1 MDALKAQD
9 PAHIGTYALL
19 ARLGAGGMGMVYLGR
34 SPGGR
39 LVALK
44 VIKDEIVDHPEA
56 LARFRREA
64 ETVRAVRSA
73 YTANLIDASLAA
85 PPYWLATEYVS
96 GPTLSHAVADRG
108 PLPPDTCRRLFA
120 ALAEGLASVHAYGVT
135 HRDLKPQN
143 VILAPQG
150 PQLIDFGIAR
160 GVTDTALTQTG
171 VAPGTPGFTAPEV
184 LIRNE
189 VGDPA
194 DVFALG
200 ATIAYAATG
209 RAPFGAGSAEGVSY
223 RAVHEPIDVSGVE
236 PELAALILACA
247 AKDPAQ
253 RPTPAEVIVRCAVT
267 SALVE
272 DPYYQALTAGLAEAA
287 PHDLSTAMAAGL
299 VPPGHGTPTMPPGY
313 VPTLAPQLPTH
324 PLRPRSRRTPWLV
337 TIAVAAVLGV
347 VAAVSLRMLPG
358 GKGGDGGGG
367 QAQGVTKTPTAGQPQ
382 NPSGRTSPG
391 PSSPGAAQPPPEY
404 IEDNRV
410 SRDYWALSK
419 DPVEASHG
427 IGACRT
433 VGGEG
438 NTPDEFQTG
447 VSDSADES
455 VAHVTKKAKIVM
467 RMKYAELKNT
477 KPEPYYISV
486 GVKPPHEI
494 DSDTG
499 KPFTD
504 VRMESKNIGY
514 SSKPVDIYT
523 KWKSGEFIEL
533 TYPDDFVKHA
543 VGKTWNAIPVANDPG
558 NWTVVFYHVKG
569 SPTDY
574 ASIGCSGFRVK

>member
-1 MDALKAQD
+1 MDALKPRD

-44 VIKDEIVDHPEA
+44 VIKDEITDHPEA

-96 GPTLSHAVADRG
+96 GPTLSRAVADRG
-108 PLPPDTCRRLFA
+108 PFPADTCRKLFA

-160 GVTDTALTQTG
+160 AAADTALTQPG
-171 VAPGTPGFTAPEV
+171 LAPGTPGYTAPEV
-184 LIRNE
+184 LLRNE

-200 ATIAYAATG
+200 ATIAFAATG
-209 RAPFGAGSAEGVSY
+209 RAPFGGGPLDAVSY
-223 RAVHEPIDVSGVE
+223 RAVHEAVDVAGVE
-236 PELAALILACA
+236 PSLAALILACA
-247 AKDPAQ
+247 AKDPAE

-272 DPYYQALTAGLAEAA
+272 DPYYQALTTGLTEPP
-287 PHDLSTAMAAGL
+287 PHDLPTATAAGL
-299 VPPGHGTPTMPPGY
+299 IPANHAPPPPPSY
-313 VPTLAPQLPTH
+313 TPTLA
-324 PLRPRSRRTPWLV
+324 PRSRRTPWLV
-337 TIAVAAVLGV
+337 TVAVAAVLGV
-347 VAAVSLRMLPG
+347 TVAVLLRGLPE
-358 GKGGDGGGG
+358 GGDGGG
-367 QAQGVTKTPTAGQPQ
+367 AGASGPSVQPGK
-382 NPSGRTSPG
+382 PSGRTSSTAPAG
-391 PSSPGAAQPPPEY
+391 SGGAAQPPPY
-404 IEDNRV
+404 IENNRV
-410 SRDYWALSK
+410 SRDYWTLSK
-419 DPVEASHG
+419 DPVTASHG
-427 IGACRT
+427 IGECHT
-433 VGGEG
+433 IGGEG
-438 NTPDEFQTG
+438 NTPAEFQTA
-447 VSDSADES
+447 VEDSGGQGLP
-455 VAHVTKKAKIVM
+455 HVTKKAKIAM

-477 KPEPYYISV
+477 RPEPYYISV

-494 DSDTG
+494 DPDTG
-499 KPFTD
+499 KPFVD
-504 VRMESKNIGY
+504 LKMENKSIGY
-514 SSKPVDIYT
+514 TSKPVDIY
-523 KWKSGEFIEL
+523 KNWKSGEFIEL
-533 TYPDDFVKHA
+533 TYPDDFTSHFE
-543 VGKTWNAIPVANDPG
+543 GKSDNAIPVANDPG
-558 NWTVVFYHVKG
+558 DWTVVFYHVKG
-569 SPTDY
+569 GPTDY
-574 ASIGCSGFRVK
+574 ASIACSGFRVK

>member
-96 GPTLSHAVADRG
+96 GPTLSRAVADRG
-108 PLPPDTCRRLFA
+108 PFPPDTCRRLFA

-160 GVTDTALTQTG
+160 GAADTALTQTG

-209 RAPFGAGSAEGVSY
+209 RAPFGAGSVEGVSY

-247 AKDPAQ
+247 AKDPAE

-267 SALVE
+267 SALAE
-272 DPYYQALTAGLAEAA
+272 DPYYQALTTGLAEAA
-287 PHDLSTAMAAGL
+287 PHDLPTAMAAGL
-299 VPPGHGTPTMPPGY
+299 VPAGHGTPTMPPGY
-313 VPTLAPQLPTH
+313 TPTLAPQLPTH
-324 PLRPRSRRTPWLV
+324 PLPTRSRRTPWIV

-347 VAAVSLRMLPG
+347 VAALSLRMLPG
-358 GKGGDGGGG
+358 GKGDGGGG
-367 QAQGVTKTPTAGQPQ
+367 QAQGASKSPAAGGAQ
-382 NPSGRTSPG
+382 SPG
-391 PSSPGAAQPPPEY
+391 PTGHATPAGTDTKPVGPPQYIEQTAPSLDGYSALSERCRLPMQEEVDTQFQFSVTTGDMYPTDDVPPGKVKIGYRLKYEEPGAP
-404 IEDNRV
+404 
-410 SRDYWALSK
+410 
-419 DPVEASHG
+419 
-427 IGACRT
+427 
-433 VGGEG
+433 
-438 NTPDEFQTG
+438 
-447 VSDSADES
+447 
-455 VAHVTKKAKIVM
+455 
-467 RMKYAELKNT
+467 
-477 KPEPYYISV
+477 PYYIAMT
-486 GVKPPHEI
+486 VKPPHEV
-494 DSDTG
+494 DADGNPTSRTPNRQLG
-499 KPFTD
+499 F
-504 VRMESKNIGY
+504 VSKAADLYAGNQ
-514 SSKPVDIYT
+514 T
-523 KWKSGEFIEL
+523 EWKYL
-533 TYPDDFVKHA
+533 TYPDDFSYR
-543 VGKTWNAIPVANDPG
+543 VGGKVLPALPISRDTETE
-558 NWTVVFYHVKG
+558 WTVVYQHVKG
-569 SPTDY
+569 PKDY
-574 ASIGCSGFRVK
+574 KSVVCSGFNAK